1 METLLG
7 KSLMFPHAEKE
18 GGIALSLS
26 AVGREEERERKSPL
40 GASRIPRMLQLLL
53 ITEYK

>member
-1 METLLG
+1 METLIR

-26 AVGREEERERKSPL
+26 TVGREEEIERKGPL
-40 GASRIPRMLQLLL
+40 GASKIPRMLQLL
-53 ITEYK
+53 